1 MSDTP
6 APDATAQAVTRAL
19 DAAQLATDAAHEAEA
34 VLLARTEAAQA
45 MDRTAKRTTLLAA
58 VVGGAAIVGLLTG
71 TAIWWRASSDLRDAA
86 TVQAEAAAA
95 FVTRLAEMNA
105 ALDRMEAAEAAATAD
120 DASLAARLD
129 QMNQLLAERLP
140 SLAAATPSADPSQPL
155 PATDAFSMR
164 IDALRADIL
173 AAIAEAEL
181 SMAERLVQVTATVA
195 ATAPQ
200 QATAAAPT
208 APRPSPVATRP
219 APRPAQPAQAAPKP
233 ANPFRYP

>member
-1 MSDTP
+1 MNDTA

-45 MDRTAKRTTLLAA
+45 MERTAKRTTLLAA
-58 VVGGAAIVGLLTG
+58 VVGGAALVGLLTG
-71 TAIWWRASSDLRDAA
+71 TAIWWRASSDLHDAA

-105 ALDRMEAAEAAATAD
+105 ALDRMEAADAAAAAD
-120 DASLAARLD
+120 KAGLAARLD
-129 QMNQLLAERLP
+129 QMHLLLAERLP
-140 SLAAATPSADPSQPL
+140 ALPAATGSADPAQPL
-155 PATDAFSMR
+155 PSGDAFSMR

-181 SMAERLVQVTATVA
+181 SMAERLVQVTATV
-195 ATAPQ
+195 
-200 QATAAAPT
+200 TAAPPRTTEAAPAT
-208 APRPSPVATRP
+208 PRPSPVATRP
-219 APRPAQPAQAAPKP
+219 NPRPAQPAQAAPKP